1 MNALITLKAQKIK
14 EGRSTAGRSFR
25 IFVLLGLLFVLLT
38 PTVKASAMADIGGES
53 IYDLFNDKGDDV
65 FNTATNIVKDVTS
78 QIFQLV
84 KYIAVFV
91 FAVALI
97 LAAVGF
103 ASSRAQNRDKAKNR
117 FVLTI
122 LGAVFMFAS
131 VGVLTFSHYIANGI
145 AAGIIKSEYESA
157 MSDVTDY
164 GIAPQDYQIIRAA
177 VQGLMEIDPY
187 EAPLKPDSSGYY
199 KRGDIQNWLSNTCIR
214 STLFDSE
221 GRSKA
226 YAYGEACILLHTG
239 KHHVLKRT
247 GEPYYD
253 YTFDADNDTITGS
266 YFIIDFKSKS
276 IRSKFGG

>member
-14 EGRSTAGRSFR
+14 EGRSIAGRSFR
-25 IFVLLGLLFVLLT
+25 IFVLLGLLFVSLT
-38 PTVKASAMADIGGES
+38 PTVNASAMADIGGES

-103 ASSRAQNRDKAKNR
+103 SSSRAQNRDKAKNR

-157 MSDVTDY
+157 LSDVTTS
-164 GIAPQDYQIIRAA
+164 GIHSRDYQIIRAA
-177 VQGLMEIDPY
+177 VQGLMEMSPADAPIKPY
-187 EAPLKPDSSGYY
+187 ASGYY
-199 KRGDIQNWLSNTCIR
+199 KRSEIKNWLEKTCIR
-214 STLFDSE
+214 SSMTDGGSRE
-221 GRSKA
+221 TAK
-226 YAYGEACILLHTG
+226 AYGEACILLHTG
-239 KHHVLKRT
+239 MRYVLKDS

-253 YTFDADNDTITGS
+253 YTYDAENNTITGS

-276 IRSKFGG
+276 IRSKYGG